1 MRRKAVRFLIV
12 VAGISAGHLAS
23 AGQHI
28 SLSGDSALQI
38 MPIVGFETVYR
49 DTPTPH
55 TSTNFIYG
63 LRLGYG
69 TAALTGEA
77 EYTRGTDTENY
88 TTAPQQI
95 KHDEEKLK
103 LGIRSTYHFNEYMF
117 VSGRLGGQANQGTI
131 EETNSGVVTTKKIAL
146 EAHPYAGVALGV
158 HVASFLT
165 ISAGTTVVFRDSK
178 DMTKNEVQNVLAIS
192 VGIN

>member
-1 MRRKAVRFLIV
+1 
-12 VAGISAGHLAS
+12 
-23 AGQHI
+23 
-28 SLSGDSALQI
+28 

-49 DTPTPH
+49 DSPTPH
-55 TSTNFIYG
+55 TSTTFIYG
-63 LRLGYG
+63 LRLSYG
-69 TAALTGEA
+69 TPALSGEA

-88 TTAPQQI
+88 ATAPEKI
-95 KHDEEKLK
+95 KHEDEKLK

-117 VSGRLGGQANQGTI
+117 VTGRLGGQASQGTK
-131 EETNSGVVTTKKIAL
+131 EETSGGVVTVTKKDL

-178 DMTKNEVQNVLAIS
+178 DMTKNEIQNVVALS